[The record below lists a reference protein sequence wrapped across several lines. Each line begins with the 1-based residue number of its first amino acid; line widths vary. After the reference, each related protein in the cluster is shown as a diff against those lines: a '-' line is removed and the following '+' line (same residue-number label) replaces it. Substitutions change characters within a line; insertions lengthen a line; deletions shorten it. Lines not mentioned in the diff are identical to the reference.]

1 MSRVGRLC
9 GALAVPLVLSAAA
22 EAQIGG
28 SAPVAPVA
36 TGLGIVPIRSGLPG
50 FRMAGG
56 DLREGRWPS
65 RNGLVATL
73 PVADN
78 LDIGVGRFAVQEV
91 AGRRTN
97 MESERRPTDMRR
109 RERAVAAVAFSLS
122 F

>member
-28 SAPVAPVA
+28 SAPVA
-36 TGLGIVPIRSGLPG
+36 TGLGMVPIRTGLPG

-78 LDIGVGRFAVQEV
+78 LDIGVGRFAVLEV

-97 MESERRPTDMRR
+97 IELERRPTDMRR
-109 RERAVAAVAFSLS
+109 RERAIAAVAFSFS